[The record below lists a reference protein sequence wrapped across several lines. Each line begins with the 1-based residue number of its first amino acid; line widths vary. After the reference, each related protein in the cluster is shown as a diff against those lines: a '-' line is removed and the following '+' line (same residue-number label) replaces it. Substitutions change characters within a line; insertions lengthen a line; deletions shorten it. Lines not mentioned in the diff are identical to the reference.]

1 MNMKKILNLLALA
14 AVLGTSTACTDIL
27 DTAPYDKLSSGTMWT
42 TEESVDQGVIGVY
55 YSLQRPSHGDKFIGA
70 NAMIG
75 YYGYDAL
82 GMAGQGEYGMQN
94 LFTKSVNPSNGF
106 FLKTWQWMYDGVHR
120 ANAAIAGIQNAP
132 INDAKKARL
141 VAECKV
147 LRAFFYDRLNILFG
161 NGGLGVPLYT
171 EPVNPSECNK
181 GQSTEQE
188 VWAQVIQDLSDA
200 IAEPN
205 LPDNQI
211 QGEGR
216 VSKGAAYALRGKA
229 YLLTKEYDKAI
240 ADFAKVGDCGYK
252 LFPNY
257 RQLFKVANERCEEMI
272 LSVQYIEDPT
282 GYGTGIQ
289 KYCAAFTQGA
299 KDSRGCWGDLQVT
312 PAVVNLYE
320 EVDGQT
326 VKKFAWED
334 YLSDWKKVTDMEA
347 AEGHTK
353 YRKVFFIRD
362 KYVNGQEIH
371 PTVTK
376 VIDTEL
382 AKLPKEVQAFYLPE
396 GNEARLKAAY
406 AHRDPRLAYNVVT
419 PYANYL
425 GVNSNSTAEEWY
437 TFRWPVAGKYYADQ
451 ASAEPNAN
459 PNLPDSYYAS
469 GFMNAQ
475 AEFKYIHRKFI
486 GEGLEYQRREQNPVD
501 EPIIR
506 YADVLLMW
514 AEALVEKGDLSG
526 AMSKVKEVRDR
537 VGIPTMASS
546 FSDQTTARNYVR
558 DERRRE
564 FVNEGVNFFDE
575 MRWRTLKETKFDEKV
590 AQHAWGGSE
599 STGGTVYDW
608 IGEQWY
614 TWPVPK
620 SEIELNP
627 NLTRTPGWEY

>member
-55 YSLQRPSHGDKFIGA
+55 YSLQRPFHGDKFIGA

-558 DERRRE
+558 DD
-564 FVNEGVNFFDE
+564 V
-575 MRWRTLKETKFDEKV
+575 V
-590 AQHAWGGSE
+590 A
-599 STGGTVYDW
+599 
-608 IGEQWY
+608 
-614 TWPVPK
+614 
-620 SEIELNP
+620 
-627 NLTRTPGWEY
+627 NL

>member
-1 MNMKKILNLLALA
+1 MKKIFNLLALA

-55 YSLQRPSHGDKFIGA
+55 YSLQRPFHGDKFIGA

-181 GQSTEQE
+181 GQSSEQE

-371 PTVTK
+371 STVTK
-376 VIDTEL
+376 AIDTEL
-382 AKLPKEVQAFYLPE
+382 AKLPKEIQALYLPE
-396 GNEARLKAAY
+396 GNEARLKTAY

-419 PYANYL
+419 PYADYL
-425 GVNSNSTAEEWY
+425 GVNSNSTAEAWY

-608 IGEQWY
+608 IGDQWY

-620 SEIELNP
+620 SEIEPNP

>member
-55 YSLQRPSHGDKFIGA
+55 YSLQRPFHEDKFIGA

>member
-1 MNMKKILNLLALA
+1 MKKILNLLALA

-55 YSLQRPSHGDKFIGA
+55 YSLQRPFHGDKFIGA

-537 VGIPTMASS
+537 VGKL
-546 FSDQTTARNYVR
+546 FL
-558 DERRRE
+558 
-564 FVNEGVNFFDE
+564 FD
-575 MRWRTLKETKFDEKV
+575 
-590 AQHAWGGSE
+590 
-599 STGGTVYDW
+599 
-608 IGEQWY
+608 
-614 TWPVPK
+614 
-620 SEIELNP
+620 N
-627 NLTRTPGWEY
+627 

>member
-1 MNMKKILNLLALA
+1 MKKILNLLALA

-55 YSLQRPSHGDKFIGA
+55 YSLQRPFHGDKFIGA

-526 AMSKVKEVRDR
+526 AMSKVKEVRDLSL
-537 VGIPTMASS
+537 I
-546 FSDQTTARNYVR
+546 
-558 DERRRE
+558 
-564 FVNEGVNFFDE
+564 
-575 MRWRTLKETKFDEKV
+575 
-590 AQHAWGGSE
+590 H
-599 STGGTVYDW
+599 
-608 IGEQWY
+608 I
-614 TWPVPK
+614 
-620 SEIELNP
+620 
-627 NLTRTPGWEY
+627 